1 MPTYDYECSHCGRVF
16 EVFQNMSDDPI
27 EACDHCGGSVRRL
40 IGGGLGI
47 IFKGS
52 GFYVTDNKSGVKAG
66 SRQTAVKEK
75 TSDNS
80 GETGAVKESSSSA
93 SQGSGGAGES
103 GKAAAVS
110 GEKAGGTAVKP
121 GKT

>member
-52 GFYVTDNKSGVKAG
+52 GFYVTDNKAGAKKAG
-66 SRQTAVKEK
+66 SHQTAVKDK
-75 TSDNS
+75 TSETA
-80 GETGAVKESSSSA
+80 GEGGAVSETSPST
-93 SQGSGGAGES
+93 GSGGGAES
-103 GKAAAVS
+103 GKVAAAPLGKS
-110 GEKAGGTAVKP
+110 GGTAVKP
-121 GKT
+121 EKT